1 MEWKDYSDY
10 GPEDFLTDD
19 YFSEWVLQPTKENEA
34 FWAQWQQLDPARK
47 PFVEEARRILLSL
60 EYVRDEMPVE
70 SYDRIWSV
78 LSDEMTQSAEM
89 AAASRRKRPA
99 TAPRRT
105 WPYLPAV
112 ASRRK
117 WPAAAPR
124 RTWPYLLAAAAV
136 TGLLVLAAAWFF
148 RKEARFFQEEAPPVT
163 YTSQFGENRSLIL
176 PDSSRVVLA
185 PHSTLRT
192 GTFEDKREVWLEG
205 EAFFDIRQ
213 QPGTAKPF
221 TVHSRS
227 LDIDVLGTTF
237 NVNNYNGNTQVVLH
251 TGKVALRRGKKVVV
265 MKPGELVEFRAEEE
279 QYQLK
284 EVRPEPY
291 TSWVKGTLTFEDTPL
306 ETVAQR
312 LFYQY
317 GVHIVFRDTSLAKE
331 KFSATLPDAN
341 LQVVI
346 TALKEAFSLNVKA
359 EKDNTYIFY
368 RQ

>member
-19 YFSEWVLQPTKENEA
+19 YFSEWVLQPTRENEA
-34 FWAQWQQLDPARK
+34 FWAQWQQLYPARK

-78 LSDEMTQSAEM
+78 LSDEMTQ
-89 AAASRRKRPA
+89 P
-99 TAPRRT
+99 
-105 WPYLPAV
+105 V
-112 ASRRK
+112 AM
-117 WPAAAPR
+117 AAAPR

-148 RKEARFFQEEAPPVT
+148 RKEAPPVT
-163 YTSQFGENRSLIL
+163 YTSQFGENRSLTL
-176 PDSSRVVLA
+176 PDSSKVVLA
-185 PHSTLRT
+185 PHSTLRI

-251 TGKVALRRGKKVVV
+251 TGKVALRQGKKVVV
-265 MKPGELVEFRAEEE
+265 MKPGELVEFRAQEE

-317 GVHIVFRDTSLAKE
+317 GVNIVFRDTSLAKE

>member
-34 FWAQWQQLDPARK
+34 FWAQWQQLYPARK

-78 LSDEMTQSAEM
+78 LSDEMTQ
-89 AAASRRKRPA
+89 PA
-99 TAPRRT
+99 IM
-105 WPYLPAV
+105 
-112 ASRRK
+112 
-117 WPAAAPR
+117 AAAPR

-148 RKEARFFQEEAPPVT
+148 RKEASPVT
-163 YTSQFGENRSLIL
+163 YTSQFGENRSLTL
-176 PDSSRVVLA
+176 PDSSKVVLA
-185 PHSTLRT
+185 PHSTLRM

-251 TGKVALRRGKKVVV
+251 TGKVALRQGKKVVV
-265 MKPGELVEFRAEEE
+265 MKPGELVEFKAQEE

-317 GVHIVFRDTSLAKE
+317 GVNIVFRDTSLAKE